1 MPKQLKFRIF
11 DLAQNRYLSKTEELE
26 GGFIDYYLTLD
37 GQVVGIE
44 EDTNAEAEVRFAA
57 LSYIGESGVFPAT
70 KRFVVQ
76 QFTGIKDKVGKDIF
90 EGDLVED
97 GDGII
102 KEVILQNGSF
112 VLIYNKV
119 FDNLFDRRHYLKVTG
134 FKQLKIDTKE

>member
-1 MPKQLKFRIF
+1 M
-11 DLAQNRYLSKTEELE
+11 AQNRYLSKTEETDF
-26 GGFIDYYLTLD
+26 GFIDYYLTLD

-57 LSYIGESGVFPAT
+57 LGYIGELGTFPSN
-70 KRFVVQ
+70 KRFVIQ
-76 QFTGIKDKVGKDIF
+76 QFSGIKDKVGKDIF

-102 KEVILQNGSF
+102 KEVISQNGSF
-112 VLIYNKV
+112 VLSYNKV

-134 FKQLKIDTKE
+134 FKQLNLDDKL

>member
-1 MPKQLKFRIF
+1 MSKQLKFRIF

-26 GGFIDYYLTLD
+26 NGFIDYYITLD

-134 FKQLKIDTKE
+134 FKQLKTDDKE

>member
-1 MPKQLKFRIF
+1 MSKQLKFRIF
-11 DLAQNRYLSKTEELE
+11 DLAQNRYLSKTEESE

-44 EDTNAEAEVRFAA
+44 EDTNSEAEVRFAA
-57 LSYIGESGVFPAT
+57 LSYVGESGVFPAT

-76 QFTGIKDKVGKDIF
+76 QFTGLKDKVGKDIF

-112 VLIYNKV
+112 ILIYNKV

-134 FKQLKIDTKE
+134 FKQPKIDDKE